1 MDRNLRRL
9 QRSDVL
15 QEAIITQRNGRM
27 VLLIKAEM
35 RYRVPGI
42 VHDVS
47 DSGATV
53 FVEPM
58 PAIDM
63 GNRWREARLAEDRE
77 VERVLR
83 QFFLVWSACQV
94 KTLC

>member
-1 MDRNLRRL
+1 
-9 QRSDVL
+9 
-15 QEAIITQRNGRM
+15 M

-35 RYRVPGI
+35 RYRVPRI

-58 PAIDM
+58 PAIDA

-83 QFFLVWSACQV
+83 QLSGMVGLSGEDLMLPLYSFPRLD
-94 KTLC
+94 